1 MADTYEFRRRR
12 SLIRRIDWAEVF
24 TAFVLVASIIG
35 GIALA
40 LTEEADAVTGESERP
55 YVAAGVSLAV
65 GGVAWS
71 ALTLTVLAYFSWR
84 VAQSVEGSAEAD

>member
-1 MADTYEFRRRR
+1 MADTYEFRRRK
-12 SLIRRIDWAEVF
+12 SLIRRNDWAEVF
-24 TAFVLVASIIG
+24 TAVVLVASIIG

-71 ALTLTVLAYFSWR
+71 ALTLHGARILLVA